1 MDLPHHLQLHL
12 VPAVDLAHA
21 SHREG
26 AGTRPDTDEYDD
38 AAAGTLYRQLPF
50 PFLAFT
56 QTLAFLEVAH
66 AALGLV
72 GAFGRDHGAADW
84 GQEPCS
90 MDRHGAVP
98 ELFVTTD
105 GSGPTGFLGCVLA
118 WGCSEMIRYAFF
130 VGQLLRGEPFGWV
143 KWLRYNAFLVLY
155 PVGLLSEA
163 WLVYLALVWGEGIGP
178 LYKGYLFLGLLTY
191 LPAGPYLFTHMLKQ
205 RRRAVSRRR

>member
-1 MDLPHHLQLHL
+1 MALINETTKKWIYLITYNCISFLLWTWLTLRTVRVL
-12 VPAVDLAHA
+12 VL
-21 SHREG
+21 G
-26 AGTRPDTDEYDD
+26 PDTDEYDD

-72 GAFGRDHGAADW
+72 GASAATTALQIGGKNLVVWTVMARFLNSLSPPTGAA
-84 GQEPCS
+84 Q
-90 MDRHGAVP
+90 R
-98 ELFVTTD
+98 
-105 GSGPTGFLGCVLA
+105 
-118 WGCSEMIRYAFF
+118 
-130 VGQLLRGEPFGWV
+130 LLRGEPFGWV